1 MSRKNKRQSRDTITH
16 TSHSSQKTGNVGYL
30 LTDVMEDSI
39 CVPGYTSLDKNPEI
53 MTACR
58 TIAELIGSMTIHL
71 MANDRDG
78 DIRIVNEL
86 SRAIDIEPMPTMT
99 RSKWMEAIVMNL
111 LLYGDGNSIVW
122 PHTWD
127 GRIRSLEPIA
137 ASRVSLV
144 PDTANPYRNYKIVI
158 DGQNRSPENMLHFV
172 YNPDKY
178 YLWKGRGLRVSLR
191 DVAMNLKQAS
201 ATAKGF
207 MESKWK
213 PSLIVKVDAMA
224 SQFSGVEGRKKLRE
238 EYLET
243 GEAGAPWI
251 IPAQQFDVKEVRPLS
266 LSDLAISDMVQ
277 LDKRTVASIVG
288 VPSFVLGV
296 GEYDQR
302 AWNNFIQNKI
312 RPMCVAIA
320 QELTRK
326 LILSPK
332 MYLKFNTWSLLDWDL
347 QTVSNVY
354 GGLSDRGIVN
364 GNEVRDRLGMSPVDG
379 LDEYRVLENYIPIDM
394 SGNQKKLIQED

>member
-1 MSRKNKRQSRDTITH
+1 MSKRR
-16 TSHSSQKTGNVGYL
+16 QKRANETPKRPDNAVAFL
-30 LTDVMEDSI
+30 VTDAGEDI
-39 CVPGYTSLDKNPEI
+39 CVSGYTSLDHNPEI

-71 MANDRDG
+71 MANTEGG
-78 DIRIVNEL
+78 DIRVVNEL
-86 SRAIDIEPMPTMT
+86 SRAIDIDPISTMT
-99 RSKWMEAIVMNL
+99 RSHWMETIVMNM
-111 LLYGDGNSIVW
+111 LLYGNGNSIVW

-127 GRIRSLEPIA
+127 GMLRSLEPIA
-137 ASRVSLV
+137 ASRVSLL
-144 PDTANPYRNYKIVI
+144 PDTDNPYRYYKILI
-158 DGQNRSPENMLHFV
+158 DGVAHSPENMLHFT
-172 YNPDKY
+172 YNPDDL
-178 YLWKGRGLRVSLR
+178 YLWKGRGLRVSLK

-201 ATAKGF
+201 ATEKGF

-213 PSLIVKVDAMA
+213 PSLIVKVDAMTNEFA
-224 SQFSGVEGRKKLRE
+224 GIEGRKKLRE

-288 VPSFVLGV
+288 VPPFVLGV
-296 GEYDQR
+296 GDYSQK

-312 RPMCVAIA
+312 RPICIAIA
-320 QELTRK
+320 QEMTKK

-332 MYLKFNTWSLLDWDL
+332 MYLRFNTLSLMDWDL
-347 QTVSNVY
+347 QTISTVF
-354 GGLSDRGIVN
+354 GTLSDRGIVN

-379 LDEYRVLENYIPIDM
+379 LDEYRILENYIGIDYT
-394 SGNQKKLIQED
+394 NQQKKLIQED

>member
-1 MSRKNKRQSRDTITH
+1 MSRKNKRQARDTITH
-16 TSHSSQKTGNVGYL
+16 TSHSSQMTGNVGYL

-296 GEYDQR
+296 GEYNQR

-320 QELTRK
+320 QELTKK